1 MSTQDLVVTVFLL
14 PLIAGLLHMPPR
26 RFYVA
31 NVLSALVWA
40 PAYLLPGMLFGEIGS
55 SGDWRRL
62 AIPFAA
68 VAVIVIAWW
77 LYHHLRRDR

>member
-1 MSTQDLVVTVFLL
+1 MATDHSAPLKEGKLKIVGTRPIRPDGIDKVTGRAKFGADL
-14 PLIAGLLHMPPR
+14 
-26 RFYVA
+26 Y
-31 NVLSALVWA
+31 
-40 PAYLLPGMLFGEIGS
+40 LPGMLFGEIGS